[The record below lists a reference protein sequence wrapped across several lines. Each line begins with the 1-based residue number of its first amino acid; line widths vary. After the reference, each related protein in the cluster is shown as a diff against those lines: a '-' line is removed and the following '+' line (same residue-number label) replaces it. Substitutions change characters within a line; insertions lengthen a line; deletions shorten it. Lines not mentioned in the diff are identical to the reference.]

1 MGNGSSKSSINK
13 IISWDEQEVAP
24 NKQNVRAAWIQ
35 FFLEPL
41 QCAQNTPLLEDKGR
55 RESGKVLLC

>member
-1 MGNGSSKSSINK
+1 M
-13 IISWDEQEVAP
+13 AP
-24 NKQNVRAAWIQ
+24 NKQNVRAACVKYKLEFN

-41 QCAQNTPLLEDKGR
+41 QCAQNTPLLEGKGG